1 MDENKIW
8 VTTVEKLLDYR
19 LQLENVKLQYLKNN
33 QVVVYNANS
42 TTIRGLSVITTAQ
55 NISAGEKNIRLKK
68 DGDETIAIFDLAP
81 KEKLVLDLR

>member
-1 MDENKIW
+1 M
-8 VTTVEKLLDYR
+8 TTVEKLLYYR
-19 LQLENVKLQYLKNN
+19 LQLENEKLQYLKNN
-33 QVVVYNANS
+33 QVVVNNANS